1 MPRPWEGGAGE
12 GWVIW
17 RQRVPS
23 LYDSEREGEGV
34 RKNARQ
40 SFLGKMELEIG

>member
-1 MPRPWEGGAGE
+1 MPHLWEGGPGE

-23 LYDSEREGEGV
+23 ETYLEREGEGV
-34 RKNARQ
+34 KKDARQ